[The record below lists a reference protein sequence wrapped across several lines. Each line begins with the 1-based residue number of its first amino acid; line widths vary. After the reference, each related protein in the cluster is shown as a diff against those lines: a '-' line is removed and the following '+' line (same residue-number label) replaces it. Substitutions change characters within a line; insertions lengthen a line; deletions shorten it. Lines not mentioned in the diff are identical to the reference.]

1 MEQKCKFIERN
12 MNKKLYWIQ
21 RQERGYPL
29 GYAYKAFMEDVNL
42 GIILRGRCFEREGCI
57 PSRGVSMSKSGWES
71 RGYICIL

>member
-29 GYAYKAFMEDVNL
+29 GYTYKAFMEDVQSEDN
-42 GIILRGRCFEREGCI
+42 LRGRCFTRGGCI
-57 PSRGVSMSKSGWES
+57 PSRGVSMTSLDGKAEV
-71 RGYICIL
+71 IFIL